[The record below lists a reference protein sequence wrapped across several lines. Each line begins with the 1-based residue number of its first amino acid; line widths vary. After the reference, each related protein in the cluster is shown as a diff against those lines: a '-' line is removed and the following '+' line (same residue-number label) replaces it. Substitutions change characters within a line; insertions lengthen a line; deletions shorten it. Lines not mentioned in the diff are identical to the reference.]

1 MWSCGESLLL
11 DILVTAAVRVGPT
24 ETSAQAVV
32 LEV

>member
-11 DILVTAAVRVGPT
+11 DLLVTAAVPVGPT

-32 LEV
+32 LER